1 MTKLSYVVLCATLV
15 TSCRTSDS
23 RSTIKEGEQP
33 VTDGGAQTDPNRDTS
48 PAGNLS
54 FSGGLLGSNDTLP
67 QTLAN
72 LPRFKHSTDFPPTA
86 DFLTS
91 PPPTPDMTI
100 LKGADRVAAKAE
112 AKRWLDAMQVYLY
125 EDMNDQDA
133 SNVDNNFR
141 IGGGGEIS
149 KKRWY
154 HMPWLQTVGAN
165 SANQGRGRE
174 AIWGLTREGIDV
186 VGPYNW
192 PVRVGNTCLGQE
204 WGLALFN
211 EPGGF
216 AIGKAFPNGTVTQ
229 PDLAEFPVGT
239 VSSKM
244 LFAAADP
251 NVIPELKT
259 AMQINAWINGGGK
272 CFTNGARVLT
282 KMFHIQNDV
291 MMKFGPNPEDWMF
304 GVYVHNPKKIKST
317 ENPNGYWQ
325 GMEPLGVQ
333 WGNQLVENVMVSDDL
348 KPNGVGGR
356 LNGPGDGTT
365 SSCYGCHSGGRD
377 FSFEFDIAFDRQAS
391 EKARLGITDTPS
403 N

>member
-1 MTKLSYVVLCATLV
+1 MARLLRLTLSLCVL
-15 TSCRTSDS
+15 TSCKTSDTG
-23 RSTIKEGEQP
+23 STLRDDAAP
-33 VTDGGAQTDPNRDTS
+33 GATPRDES
-48 PAGNLS
+48 LAGNWS
-54 FSGGLLGSNDTLP
+54 FKGGLLGSNDTLP
-67 QTLAN
+67 QHLAG
-72 LPRFKHSTDFPPTA
+72 LPTFKHSTEFPATPDFQT
-86 DFLTS
+86 T
-91 PPPTPDMTI
+91 PPPTPDMQI
-100 LKGADRVAAKAE
+100 LKGPDRAAAKAE
-112 AKRWLDAMQVYLY
+112 AKRWLDAMQVYIY
-125 EDMNDQDA
+125 EDMNTQSPD
-133 SNVDNNFR
+133 VDRNFR

-165 SANQGRGRE
+165 AANQGRGRE

-192 PVRVGNTCLGQE
+192 PVRVGTTCLGQE

-211 EPGGF
+211 EPGGY
-216 AIGKAFPNGTVTQ
+216 AIGKAFPNGDVLAPEQ
-229 PDLAEFPVGT
+229 AEFPVGT

-251 NVIPELKT
+251 SAIPEIAT
-259 AMQINAWINGGGK
+259 SMQIKAWINGGGK
-272 CFTNGARVLT
+272 CFTNAARELT
-282 KMFHIQNDV
+282 TMYHIQNDI
-291 MMKFGPNPEDWMF
+291 MMKFGPNPADWMF
-304 GVYVHNPKKIKST
+304 GVYVHNPKKILS
-317 ENPNGYWQ
+317 EQNPQGYWQ

-333 WGNQLVENVMVSDDL
+333 WGNQLSETVIVSDDL

-365 SSCYGCHSGGRD
+365 SSCYGCHQGGRD

-391 EKARLGITDTPS
+391 EKARLSAPGP